1 MIKAIVFDFDGTV
14 IDTETAWY
22 MAFREIYAQHGV
34 DLTLEQYSQCI
45 GTSLHS
51 FNPYEYLVTDLHL
64 PLDLDELR
72 TSVRLRHASLME
84 AEKVR
89 PGVEEWL
96 AAARKKGLGIGLAS
110 SSAAQW
116 VERFLGQLGLRE
128 YFACIRTA
136 DDVARVKPDP
146 ELYLQTLSCLGVQPH
161 EAIAVE
167 DSPNGVKAAVT
178 AGLQCVLVPNAIT
191 KYLRFD
197 EVRRRADSLRDV
209 NLDDLVSADFAG
221 LT

>member
-64 PLDLDELR
+64 PLELDELR
-72 TSVRLRHASLME
+72 NSVRRRHAALME

-116 VERFLGQLGLRE
+116 VERFLGQLGLRD

-146 ELYLQTLSCLGVQPH
+146 ELYLQALSCLGVQPH

-197 EVRRRADSLRDV
+197 EVRHRADSLSDV
-209 NLDDLVSADFAG
+209 NLDDLVSANFAG